1 MWSKLYCTHL
11 RNALVLEYISSFVL
25 KSAGC
30 FDFCFFI
37 VHQRHCTVFL
47 PIPYVLLCF
56 FFFPPS
62 NSTSRM
68 SMLSQQR
75 YNLWHNYVHAL
86 INSIVITYF
95 QPVMSCFPWRNYFN
109 KKKKEKSVL
118 KCIYSLPFELVCLHN
133 FMFSSAILVCELE
146 LFLSLSQVNGPRYF
160 VPEPESPEGLWASEP
175 LDHDFLTGQ
184 GSTERGKATL
194 KLLSSGA
201 VPAGLSVSSRARLFS
216 CVEGRTK
223 AKWCHAF
230 CCVTSRL
237 GEKNLLPSVVL
248 GVGTWESIVC
258 LVLAMVT
265 ARVGVK
271 KKKYTMSS
279 VASGVG
285 LWKSI
290 ACLVVMQR
298 AGLGEC
304 IACHW
309 VSSR

>member
-1 MWSKLYCTHL
+1 
-11 RNALVLEYISSFVL
+11 
-25 KSAGC
+25 
-30 FDFCFFI
+30 
-37 VHQRHCTVFL
+37 
-47 PIPYVLLCF
+47 
-56 FFFPPS
+56 
-62 NSTSRM
+62 
-68 SMLSQQR
+68 
-75 YNLWHNYVHAL
+75 
-86 INSIVITYF
+86 
-95 QPVMSCFPWRNYFN
+95 
-109 KKKKEKSVL
+109 
-118 KCIYSLPFELVCLHN
+118 
-133 FMFSSAILVCELE
+133 MFSSAILVCELE

-265 ARVGVK
+265 ARVGVQK
-271 KKKYTMSS
+271 KVYHVFCCIRSRIVEKYCMPCGY
-279 VASGVG
+279 A
-285 LWKSI
+285 KSRTGGMHCMPLSFI
-290 ACLVVMQR
+290 KR
-298 AGLGEC
+298 
-304 IACHW
+304 
-309 VSSR
+309 RK